1 MKKTLNLVVAC
12 AVLAHSMALDCGAVG
27 VYNPT
32 TDGTILSTQNIQA
45 AGTTT
50 INGNVTIEWL
60 DGSGVV
66 VGKQTVGSMGVM
78 TPFYWGCDFNLPS
91 TVGAVTV
98 NSWVKTLPANI
109 KGRCR
114 MTAGGSDITTPT
126 II

>member
-12 AVLAHSMALDCGAVG
+12 TVLAHSMALDCGAVG
-27 VYNPT
+27 VQSPT
-32 TDGTILSTQNIQA
+32 TNGTILSTQNIQA

-60 DGSGVV
+60 DGSGIV
-66 VGKQTVGSMGVM
+66 VGKKIVGSIGMM
-78 TPFYWGCDFNLPS
+78 TPFMWSCDFNLPS

-98 NSWVKTLPANI
+98 NSWVKTNVANI
-109 KGRCR
+109 KGKCR
-114 MTAGGSDITTPT
+114 LTAGGPDETTPT